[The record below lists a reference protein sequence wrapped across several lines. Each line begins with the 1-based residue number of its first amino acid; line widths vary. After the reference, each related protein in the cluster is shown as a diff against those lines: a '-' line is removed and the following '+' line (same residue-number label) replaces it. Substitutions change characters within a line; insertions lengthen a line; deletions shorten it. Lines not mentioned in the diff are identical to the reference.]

1 MMTSLT
7 RWEPFREMR
16 RMHDMLDRMMDRTFS
31 DFPSMS
37 SIFEGGVPIDVL
49 QTDDNV
55 IVKATTP
62 GLKPEDLKISI
73 TGDTINIGGE
83 VKEEKEEEDARYHI
97 RERQVSSF
105 SRSIVLPTS
114 VNAEKAEA
122 EFENGILTLTLPKV
136 EEVKPKTIT
145 VKAK

>member
-1 MMTSLT
+1 MMTRLI

-31 DFPSMS
+31 DSPLLS

-49 QTDDNV
+49 QTDENV

-62 GLKPEDLKISI
+62 GLKPEDLNISV
-73 TGDTINIGGE
+73 TGDTLSIRGE
-83 VKEEKEEEDARYHI
+83 VKEEKEEEGARHHI
-97 RERQVSSF
+97 RERQHASF
-105 SRSIVLPTS
+105 SRSILLPTS

-122 EFENGILTLTLPKV
+122 VFENGILTLTLPKV
-136 EEVKPKTIT
+136 EEVKPKMIT

>member
-1 MMTSLT
+1 MTRIT

-31 DFPSMS
+31 GSPLMS

-55 IVKATTP
+55 VVKATTP
-62 GLKPEDLKISI
+62 GLKPEDLNISI
-73 TGDTINIGGE
+73 TGDTLTIRGE
-83 VKEEKEEEDARYHI
+83 VKEEKEEEGARYHI
-97 RERQVSSF
+97 RERQSASF
-105 SRSIVLPTS
+105 SRSILLPTL
-114 VNAEKAEA
+114 VNADKAEA
-122 EFENGILTLTLPKV
+122 EFESGILTLTLPKV